1 MVKNIK
7 SFFMQFI
14 QEASNI
20 IWPTKSEIKNNLI
33 LIIMVSI
40 ALGIFIGIV
49 QFGVERILKIIIE
62 SQR

>member
-7 SFFMQFI
+7 SFFMQFV

-20 IWPTKSEIKNNLI
+20 AWPTRTEIKNNLI
-33 LIIMVSI
+33 LIIVVSV
-40 ALGIFIGIV
+40 ALGVFIGIV
-49 QFGVERILKIIIE
+49 QFGVERVLKLIIE

>member
-1 MVKNIK
+1 
-7 SFFMQFI
+7 MQFI